1 MSSMNIAVLGAN
13 GRSGQAFVEAA
24 AVAGHIVRGGVR
36 RQPGAFRHANL
47 EYISCDATKSE
58 DVGQL
63 IRGCDVVVSL
73 VGHVRGST
81 ATMQSDAMHI
91 AIAAMHAEGVV
102 RLISLTGTG
111 VRIAGDDVTFIDRIM
126 TTAVGLIDPKRI
138 ADGRIHVGVLKSSD
152 LDWTV
157 LRVLKLTNRRVSSFK
172 LTEHGPTKTFVSRA
186 EVSEA
191 LLQIAEQGGYSKAL
205 PMISKIPS

>member
-1 MSSMNIAVLGAN
+1 MNNMNIAVIAAN

-24 AVAGHIVRGGVR
+24 TTAGHIVRGGVR
-36 RQPGAFRHANL
+36 RQPGAFKHANL

-63 IRGCDVVVSL
+63 IRGCDIVVSL

-81 ATMQSDAMHI
+81 ATVQSDAMHI
-91 AIAAMHAEGVV
+91 AIAAMHAEGVA
-102 RLISLTGTG
+102 RIISLTGTG
-111 VRIAGDDVTFIDRIM
+111 VRVAGDDITLIDRIL

-138 ADGRIHVGVLKSSD
+138 ADGRMHVEVLKSSD

-157 LRVLKLTNRRVSSFK
+157 LRVLKLTNGQDSSFK

-186 EVSEA
+186 DVSQA
-191 LLQIAEQGGYSKAL
+191 LLQIVEQGGYSKAL
-205 PMISKIPS
+205 PMISKSSS